1 MQKPTPIISD
11 SMKTILSSLLGFRS
25 LDQDSMG
32 NNSSAILESI
42 YKLFTQIEDEKS
54 LMFDITMK
62 QRQLD
67 AINENKRH
75 KELMEIIE
83 SKNQSNQDQAKE
95 IDKEQKKETEPEPED
110 SKTTKNI
117 PDKQSTENKKS
128 TAPAK
133 SKTKTSKA
141 QKQKTK
147 GKSNRSKIKK
157 SAKRISAPNKPK
169 VPTVVSPKKLGR
181 LGGFKMPSISMPE
194 AATAATAAVAGV
206 GAFLPSNIATNTNDT
221 YSEADLT
228 AKGFNI
234 SKGVT
239 QKDKAYISPLVIRAA
254 DTIKNAIPGVT
265 FTGFNDQFHH
275 EKAPNSLHT
284 KGLAVDFIIPL
295 DIARDDVARKKLAE
309 EIALSTG
316 GKVIDEYAQPSA
328 IATGGHFHLQF
339 AGQRGVDPGT
349 GKYEGKTELATPT
362 AAPVVNDTA
371 NKISSA
377 AKENKDLRRDIES
390 TQRSTPSSPATSST
404 TPMMVQQDKG
414 VKVAK
419 NIPPAILQKSQS
431 LSM

>member
-117 PDKQSTENKKS
+117 PDKKSTENKKS

-157 SAKRISAPNKPK
+157 SDRKS
-169 VPTVVSPKKLGR
+169 TR
-181 LGGFKMPSISMPE
+181 L
-194 AATAATAAVAGV
+194 
-206 GAFLPSNIATNTNDT
+206 
-221 YSEADLT
+221 
-228 AKGFNI
+228 
-234 SKGVT
+234 
-239 QKDKAYISPLVIRAA
+239 
-254 DTIKNAIPGVT
+254 
-265 FTGFNDQFHH
+265 
-275 EKAPNSLHT
+275 NSSH
-284 KGLAVDFIIPL
+284 
-295 DIARDDVARKKLAE
+295 
-309 EIALSTG
+309 
-316 GKVIDEYAQPSA
+316 
-328 IATGGHFHLQF
+328 
-339 AGQRGVDPGT
+339 
-349 GKYEGKTELATPT
+349 
-362 AAPVVNDTA
+362 
-371 NKISSA
+371 
-377 AKENKDLRRDIES
+377 
-390 TQRSTPSSPATSST
+390 
-404 TPMMVQQDKG
+404 
-414 VKVAK
+414 
-419 NIPPAILQKSQS
+419 
-431 LSM
+431 